1 MHGCGRRLR
10 FALHLS
16 IIDCALQGLLSQ
28 HTVDEL
34 MYTFT
39 HPKCDVNM
47 LRVTDSSCDWTIGW
61 VYSAVGFTARL
72 SLQVN
77 RFVLRVCWH
86 NVNAGTQPN
95 RTNKWFVVYHF
106 NAKYVQKQ
114 HQRLA
119 SET

>member
-16 IIDCALQGLLSQ
+16 IIDCALEGLLSQ

-39 HPKCDVNM
+39 HPKCDVSM
-47 LRVTDSSCDWTIGW
+47 LRVTGSSCDWKDGW
-61 VYSAVGFTARL
+61 VYWAVGFTGRL

-77 RFVLRVCWH
+77 RKCRHTAQSQQQVVCGVPYTSEVLSKATSTIV
-86 NVNAGTQPN
+86 
-95 RTNKWFVVYHF
+95 K
-106 NAKYVQKQ
+106 
-114 HQRLA
+114 
-119 SET
+119 